1 MPRAPK
7 HMEVDAEVRMLLDKA
22 PNKTIAT
29 QMKQSQAKNKQQTVA
44 VRPMNR
50 TRPCNKHRSMLPVS
64 ANTDAGTAATSS
76 TNQLP
81 DTCGDLNVISDDL
94 DQQVKSLQQELA
106 SVQSAQQQVLLMKEK
121 HRLTEWMQ
129 QQMQEQEQ
137 ALQEK
142 LEADVCQLIEHR
154 NSALCICQ
162 EHAAKLQA
170 GMDQLQDMLQH
181 TLQQQQHIQ
190 QTYATCMDE
199 LKQRFATSLASRQK
213 LLEQSV
219 KQQLQQFSVT
229 KAS

>member
-1 MPRAPK
+1 MGFLCECHNQESLVWVPPANSSTIKPITK
-7 HMEVDAEVRMLLDKA
+7 LAANMMEV
-22 PNKTIAT
+22 
-29 QMKQSQAKNKQQTVA
+29 QQYV
-44 VRPMNR
+44 
-50 TRPCNKHRSMLPVS
+50 
-64 ANTDAGTAATSS
+64 
-76 TNQLP
+76 
-81 DTCGDLNVISDDL
+81 
-94 DQQVKSLQQELA
+94 
-106 SVQSAQQQVLLMKEK
+106 
-121 HRLTEWMQ
+121 LTEITCCR
-129 QQMQEQEQ
+129 
-137 ALQEK
+137 LQEK